1 MNITPPDILFSL
13 ILLYFTINGL
23 LKGLIK
29 EITGLVSLF
38 ISCYI
43 ASEYHGKLYSL
54 INTYLIS
61 DDNYSQII
69 AFFIIFFTAIII
81 IKILSSL
88 IQGFFEF
95 VYLGWLNKLLGA
107 LLGFIK
113 GLIIISIIIFCLG
126 AMPFDEKTIN
136 QIHDDSSIYR
146 IGNNIKKYLLKN
158 ATDRQDFLKDLKNL
172 KKEYH
177 KLESNVIE
185 SAEEL
190 FRGNTEP
197 ADSNS
202 LRK

>member
-29 EITGLVSLF
+29 EITGLISLF

-43 ASEYHGKLYSL
+43 ASEYHGKLDFL
-54 INTYLIS
+54 INKYHIIS
-61 DDNYSQII
+61 NHNYSQII
-69 AFFIIFFTAIII
+69 AFLIIFFVTIII

-126 AMPFDEKTIN
+126 AIPFDKKTIN
-136 QIHDDSSIYR
+136 RINDDSNIYR
-146 IGNNIKKYLLKN
+146 MGNRIKKYILKN
-158 ATDRQDFLKDLKNL
+158 ATNEKNMINNF
-172 KKEYH
+172 KKE
-177 KLESNVIE
+177 VIE
-185 SAEEL
+185 LINKPSDL
-190 FRGNTEP
+190 
-197 ADSNS
+197 NS
-202 LRK
+202 SKQ